1 MALGI
6 VPLTAVHTR
15 KNAFDL
21 YQTGDG
27 YPAYPQQNQGP
38 EYGDMK
44 PVEPFDEIEKKK
56 QEAKELQ
63 EQEQRRKESDPDK
76 EEKKKMLQ
84 QLDML
89 KSFYTNFTPEGM
101 AITADQTKEG
111 LKQLLSKA
119 IEQKVQNDKMV
130 WDSKLHQ
137 FRMEISR
144 EAYEKQTAALK
155 EEEQKLTASQTVTTK
170 EETAAAGSATA
181 AGSTAVVAADG
192 RADSLTAGTTT
203 ETTGGT
209 KDKTKEHG
217 STADSGLMAD
227 TAAVG
232 G

>member
-27 YPAYPQQNQGP
+27 YPSYPERSSGP

-44 PVEPFDEIEKKK
+44 PVEPLDEIEKKK

-63 EQEQRRKESDPDK
+63 EQQEQQRRKEGDP
-76 EEKKKMLQ
+76 EQAEKKRMLQ

-89 KSFYTNFTPEGM
+89 KAFYTNYTPDGS
-101 AITADQTKEG
+101 AITAEQTKEG
-111 LKQLLSKA
+111 LKQQLSKA
-119 IEQKVQNDKMV
+119 IEQTVQNDKVV

-144 EAYEKQTAALK
+144 EAYEKQAF
-155 EEEQKLTASQTVTTK
+155 SQK
-170 EETAAAGSATA
+170 EETGATAGADKQESAAAGSIMTSGDTDSVTVSGS
-181 AGSTAVVAADG
+181 AGQASGSGA
-192 RADSLTAGTTT
+192 
-203 ETTGGT
+203 
-209 KDKTKEHG
+209 DKTDGSGRGKFKEHG
-217 STADSGLMAD
+217 S
-227 TAAVG
+227 AAVMG
-232 G
+232 SSTNAEAVSV